1 MCLRDPP
8 NRYIFFLETLII
20 LTVEEVLDDVGI
32 RNKLTTI
39 LHPLYHVQVLEKSCK
54 AREEQRICEFFPRM
68 SMAVLAC
75 FFAVQAMRLCFMWT
89 NIADAGVYTA
99 IISHWVIG
107 GKELDPCFCD
117 FERRYIVAVVSKHD
131 LGPGFL

>member
-32 RNKLTTI
+32 RNKLATI

-54 AREEQRICEFFPRM
+54 VRDERRICECFPRM

-75 FFAVQAMRLCFMWT
+75 FFAVQAMCLCFMWT

-107 GKELDPCFCD
+107 GEELDPCFCD
-117 FERRYIVAVVSKHD
+117 FE
-131 LGPGFL
+131 